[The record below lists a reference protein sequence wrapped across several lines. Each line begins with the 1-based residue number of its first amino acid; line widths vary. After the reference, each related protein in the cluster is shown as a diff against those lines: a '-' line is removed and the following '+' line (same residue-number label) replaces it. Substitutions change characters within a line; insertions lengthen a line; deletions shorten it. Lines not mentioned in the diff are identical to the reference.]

1 METRHVDVLV
11 VGAGISGIGAGYH
24 LQARCPGKS
33 FEILEARENLGGTWD
48 LFRYPGIRSDSDMFT
63 FGYSFKPWTNP
74 KAISDGE
81 SIRSY
86 LDETAREFHIAEHI
100 RYRHRA
106 RRASWSSREAL
117 WTVEVERG
125 PDREP
130 VQYTCRFLYLCAGYF
145 NYAHGYTPDFPGMER
160 FKGRIVHPQHWTG
173 DIDYE
178 GKRVVVIGSG
188 ATAVTL
194 VPVLSEKAAHVTML
208 QRSPTYMANRPAED
222 KLANVLRRLLPGK
235 LAYSIS
241 RLKFILLQMFAFKL
255 ARTWPWLLKRYLMW
269 GLRRDLGPDYDI
281 ATHFTPRY
289 DPWQERLCV
298 VPDGDFFQAVRSG
311 RAAIVTDHI
320 SRFTEKGIALESG
333 IELEADLIVTAT
345 GLDLQML
352 GGLELSID
360 GQRTDVA
367 RHVHYK
373 GMMFTGIPNMAS
385 CFGYT
390 TASWTLKA
398 DLASE
403 FLCRLLLHMDE
414 MGARQCTPAPADP
427 SMELKPF
434 VDFSSGYFA
443 RAADRLPK
451 QGATRPWKL
460 HQNYLLDIATLRF
473 SRIDDGTMT
482 FS

>member
-33 FEILEARENLGGTWD
+33 FDILEAREHLGGTWD

-81 SIRSY
+81 SIRNY
-86 LDETAREFHIAEHI
+86 LDETAREFHISERI

-106 RRASWSSREAL
+106 RKASWSSRDAL
-117 WTVEVERG
+117 WTVDVERG
-125 PDREP
+125 PEREP
-130 VQYTCRFLYLCAGYF
+130 VQYTCRFLYMCAGYF
-145 NYAHGYTPDFPGMER
+145 NYAHGYTPDFPGIER
-160 FKGRIVHPQHWTG
+160 FKGRIVHPQQRTG
-173 DIDYE
+173 DIE
-178 GKRVVVIGSG
+178 HAGKRVLVIGSG

-194 VPVLSEKAAHVTML
+194 VPELAKTAAHVTML
-208 QRSPTYMANRPAED
+208 QRSPTYMANRPSED
-222 KLANVLRRLLPGK
+222 KLANVLRRVLPAK

-241 RLKFILLQMFAFKL
+241 RSRFILLQMFAFKL
-255 ARTWPWLLKRYLMW
+255 ARTWPALLKRYLMW
-269 GLRRDLGPDYDI
+269 MLRRDLGPDYDI

-298 VPDGDFFQAVRSG
+298 VPDGDFFQAVSGG
-311 RAAIVTDHI
+311 RASIVTDRI
-320 SRFTEKGIALESG
+320 STFTEKGIALESG
-333 IELEADLIVTAT
+333 TKLEADLIVTAT

-352 GGLELSID
+352 GGLELVID
-360 GQRTDVA
+360 GIRTDISK
-367 RHVHYK
+367 HVHYK

-403 FLCRLLLHMDE
+403 FLCRLLRHMDAT
-414 MGARQCTPAPADP
+414 GARQCTPAPADP
-427 SMELKPF
+427 TMALEPF
-434 VDFSSGYFA
+434 VDFSSGYFK

-451 QGATRPWKL
+451 QGARRPWKL